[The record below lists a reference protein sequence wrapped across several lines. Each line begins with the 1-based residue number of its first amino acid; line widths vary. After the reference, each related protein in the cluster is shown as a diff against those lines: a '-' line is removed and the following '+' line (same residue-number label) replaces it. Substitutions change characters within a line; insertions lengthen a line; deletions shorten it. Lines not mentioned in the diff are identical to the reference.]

1 MVCHHLVRFGNH
13 RYCSNSEMFLVFHV
27 IKRDHVTIKAIITI
41 GSLKVSH
48 HPTIFGG
55 YRLGTGG
62 VEI

>member
-1 MVCHHLVRFGNH
+1 
-13 RYCSNSEMFLVFHV
+13 MFLVFHV